1 MRILLNSL
9 LLLLMVSIG
18 VGTRAQYSL
27 DGRSTKAELKQIRQA
42 VERYIDSLP
51 DHFYRSS
58 DIEWDSTEVVRMDI
72 DDKPGL
78 EAQVHISGEGLCG
91 MTACDNAI
99 VVWRN
104 GHAQVI
110 AIINDSTLSVGRMKS
125 HGLYDLLGHYYSYR
139 WNGKEYDP
147 YCEKGSDTVCD
158 RERLFKH
165 K

>member
-1 MRILLNSL
+1 MRSL
-9 LLLLMVSIG
+9 LTFVFFLFQIVVSPH
-18 VGTRAQYSL
+18 VYAQYSL
-27 DGRSTKAELKQIRQA
+27 DGRSTEAELKQIRQA
-42 VERYIDSLP
+42 VERYIDNLP
-51 DHFYRSS
+51 DHFYKSR
-58 DIEWDSTEVVRMDI
+58 DIEWDTTEVVRMDI

-110 AIINDSTLSVGRMKS
+110 AIINDSTLSVGRVKS

-147 YCEKGSDTVCD
+147 YCQEGSDTVCD
-158 RERLFKH
+158 RERLFKG